1 MYTSRCLLPHTDRTI
16 LVRMSVGYRRAS
28 SGMASPLKVADTAPG
43 HAAGPSGTA
52 ALRSSQRRARCLDNI
67 DPSYTALS
75 GLCAASEMGTSRG
88 GSIRIQHV
96 TAAAAAAA
104 ASSAPSSLC
113 SGGEELPA
121 RFPRLDECA
130 HFHYDHVE
138 LGPLQVQLYSE
149 ELKPLGV
156 EEEGEAGNAPFCV
169 QVTSQGRSWL
179 LRRYFKDFCT
189 LDQQLHRCIYDRKF
203 SGLPE
208 LVADQQ
214 QSEDVVRSGLLS
226 EYLAKFSELSSS
238 TINCGPVLSWLEL
251 DNRGHRL
258 IVTEDNAINTPAVA
272 AAYAIRR
279 YVAQAADEISFEVGD
294 MISVIDM
301 PPAVESVW
309 WRGKRGFEV
318 GFFPCDTVAVIG
330 EKVPKNLHLSAPPPP
345 ACASSYPGPSHSL
358 ATFNPINPPI
368 VPAIQAAE
376 AIQPSKPVLRKHGK
390 LIAFFRSFILNRPSR
405 RRLKQSGILKERVF
419 GCDLGEHLQNSGH
432 EIPMVLKC
440 CAEFIETR
448 GIVDGIYRL
457 SGVTSNIQKL
467 RNAFDEDRIPALYDD
482 STITQDIH
490 SVASLLKMYFRELPN
505 PLCTYQLYSHFV
517 AAVQAPENER
527 LIKMRE
533 AVQKLPPPHYR
544 TLEYLIKHLAQV
556 ASRGGE
562 TGMTPRNIA
571 IVWAPNL
578 LRCKELEVGGVAA
591 LQGVGVQAVVT
602 EFLVCCADLIFCD
615 KLPAAPNTPQISEQ
629 ATSTLRLSNRPKS
642 LAISTPTKLLTLEEA
657 RRRALGQASHLQEYI
672 EVGGG
677 PSKLPEKYHTV
688 IELPGG
694 TRKRDVSLKAKRSP
708 LGWRSIFGS
717 KVRSTGSVRASK
729 ISSSRISAPLLE
741 REMKVLE
748 SEVLQPKRPL
758 RPIKSVESLHS
769 SGKNSAQGS
778 ARNSTIL
785 EVASPESPVGPLP
798 SIMQE
803 DEDSLDLSEIQLNFD
818 LEDNEMRIF
827 SEDETL
833 VSTSAESPSNSVAS
847 SFSQRAKAKN
857 SPKLKYV
864 PRAQMEEMSSTDPS
878 PKKNRKMSTNS
889 PSSRKRSKIE
899 TTKNFVVKVDELRFI
914 DSPEPSVSNLS
925 FPDGPSIQTSI
936 SDSDVHRNLHSEES
950 HYEVMQKHSE
960 SCAKLCSGNELTP
973 KGVQSSGSSGLT
985 TPTTPPKYTQLL
997 SDNELLSGEETPQEM
1012 TIEGLYDNIASG
1024 NWEKLER
1031 AGKLVYQNIIP
1042 MTKKD
1047 DTPPATPS
1055 PEEMQIAPVEA
1066 ETSAT
1071 PTADGEEVYQQ
1082 VKFFRRSVAEV
1093 NELME
1098 ISPTNASPPK
1108 ILEPI
1113 RRSSTGVIS
1122 PVSTFV
1128 ENTRKSWSP
1137 LNQSIDSDDLRRK
1150 FDCEIGRELV
1160 RERRFKTELERL
1172 RVDASPCGSPSRPDQ
1187 TQSLSPPSSLAISS
1201 QTSQKATTTLVPL
1214 IDSDGSLTS
1223 LSSATSSG
1231 LDPLSSTNPIPSGL
1245 TSPGSNVTP
1254 SPDEQVAK
1262 SIASSCLSSGSSES
1276 STNINE
1282 QLNNLEALSL
1292 CLQGLKTK
1300 GSVENSPATRST
1312 PTCITPDQG
1321 KAQVSSAAE
1330 EASRGDSRSATP
1342 ATQTSELGMQTP
1354 TSPKLLETH
1363 LSADPVEEEPEEPMN
1378 VSPTNLEKKSDDEVE
1393 LRSNSAQEE
1402 RPTSAPTTST
1412 IRIALSS
1419 RRSSEPVKTLSIAD
1433 TRRLESRK
1441 ASVKE
1446 LLNRFE
1452 ESNKSL
1458 PPCLR
1463 SRAFKSQLASAM
1475 SGSLDEKRFNETA
1488 REMTR
1493 VNTLPDMSK
1502 SEPAEQA
1509 DKMEEAPIESSKP
1522 PLSPSGPSPSA
1533 TAAIDIPKAG
1543 GSIDLD
1549 DPSRR
1554 ERIERYKEERRMKL
1568 REKYNPQN
1576 FSNEKDDIVERLKH
1590 RTGQPRGLNSPG
1602 EEFPPSGPFSRSIS
1616 LTEKLGGHRSRSDS
1630 ESKDSQS
1637 SANCD

>member
-1 MYTSRCLLPHTDRTI
+1 MAKTRRYTERMFGSCLE
-16 LVRMSVGYRRAS
+16 
-28 SGMASPLKVADTAPG
+28 VARECCT
-43 HAAGPSGTA
+43 
-52 ALRSSQRRARCLDNI
+52 
-67 DPSYTALS
+67 S
-75 GLCAASEMGTSRG
+75 GLCATSEMGTSRG

-96 TAAAAAAA
+96 TAGAAAAA

-113 SGGEELPA
+113 SGSEELPA

-156 EEEGEAGNAPFCV
+156 EEDGEAGNAPFCV

-208 LVADQQ
+208 LVADPQQ
-214 QSEDVVRSGLLS
+214 QREDAKQSNALS
-226 EYLAKFSELSSS
+226 DYLSKFSELAGS
-238 TINCGPVLSWLEL
+238 TINCGPVLNWLEL

-330 EKVPKNLHLSAPPPP
+330 EKVPKNLHLSAAPPP

-358 ATFNPINPPI
+358 ALYNPMNPPI

-517 AAVQAPENER
+517 AAVQSSENER
-527 LIKMRE
+527 LFKMRE

-544 TLEYLIKHLAQV
+544 TLEYLIKHLAHV
-556 ASRGGE
+556 ASRGNE
-562 TGMTPRNIA
+562 TGMTPRNVA

-657 RRRALGQASHLQEYI
+657 RKRALGQASHLQEYI

-688 IELPGG
+688 IDLPGG
-694 TRKRDVSLKAKRSP
+694 SRKRDSSLKAKRSP
-708 LGWRSIFGS
+708 LGWRSLFGS
-717 KVRSTGSVRASK
+717 KVRSTGSVRSTK
-729 ISSSRISAPLLE
+729 ISTSRISAPMLE

-758 RPIKSVESLHS
+758 RPIKSAESLNS

-785 EVASPESPVGPLP
+785 EVASPESPLGPLP
-798 SIMQE
+798 SIMVHTSFLSSKPSHNRSVSHDSYFDQLSAKQ
-803 DEDSLDLSEIQLNFD
+803 DDDDSLDLSEIQLNFD

-847 SFSQRAKAKN
+847 SFSQRVKAKN

-864 PRAQMEEMSSTDPS
+864 PRAQVEDMSSADPS

-889 PSSRKRSKIE
+889 PSSRKRSKID
-899 TTKNFVVKVDELRFI
+899 TSKNFVVKVDELRYI
-914 DSPEPSVSNLS
+914 DSPEPSVSNLT
-925 FPDGPSIQTSI
+925 FPEGPSLQTSI
-936 SDSDVHRNLHSEES
+936 SDSDVHSNMHTGDSD
-950 HYEVMQKHSE
+950 YEVMQKHSE
-960 SCAKLCSGNELTP
+960 SCAKLCAVNERNP
-973 KGVQSSGSSGLT
+973 KGIQSSGSSGLT
-985 TPTTPPKYTQLL
+985 TPTTPPRYTQLL
-997 SDNELLSGEETPQEM
+997 SDNEPNSGEVTPQDL

-1042 MTKKD
+1042 MSKTE
-1047 DTPPATPS
+1047 DTPVATPT
-1055 PEEMQIAPVEA
+1055 PEDMQIAPIDINTEVGV
-1066 ETSAT
+1066 
-1071 PTADGEEVYQQ
+1071 DGEAVYQQ

-1093 NELME
+1093 NDLME
-1098 ISPTNASPPK
+1098 ISPTGESPPK
-1108 ILEPI
+1108 VTEFM

-1122 PVSTFV
+1122 ASSPMV
-1128 ENTRKSWSP
+1128 ENARKSWSP
-1137 LNQSIDSDDLRRK
+1137 LNQSVDSEDLRRR

-1160 RERRFKTELERL
+1160 RERRINTELERV
-1172 RVDASPCGSPSRPDQ
+1172 RADASPCGSPSR
-1187 TQSLSPPSSLAISS
+1187 SEHRLCASPPSSLAISS
-1201 QTSQKATTTLVPL
+1201 HTSQKGTTTAMPL

-1231 LDPLSSTNPIPSGL
+1231 VDPLSSTNPIPSGL
-1245 TSPGSNVTP
+1245 TTPGSNVTP
-1254 SPDEQVAK
+1254 SPDEPGAK
-1262 SIASSCLSSGSSES
+1262 SGISSCLSSESSEC
-1276 STNINE
+1276 STNVNE

-1312 PTCITPDQG
+1312 PTCITPDQS
-1321 KAQVSSAAE
+1321 KTLTFVTVEDSS
-1330 EASRGDSRSATP
+1330 RTQSATTGP
-1342 ATQTSELGMQTP
+1342 QTPERGLLTP
-1354 TSPKLLETH
+1354 TSPVLLETH
-1363 LSADPVEEEPEEPMN
+1363 IGADSDPEAMLEPISESASVEETP
-1378 VSPTNLEKKSDDEVE
+1378 STGVE
-1393 LRSNSAQEE
+1393 LRSKVVQDD
-1402 RPTSAPTTST
+1402 RPISAPTSSA
-1412 IRIALSS
+1412 IRLTLTL
-1419 RRSSEPVKTLSIAD
+1419 RRSSEPAKTLSVAD
-1433 TRRLESRK
+1433 TRRLENRK
-1441 ASVKE
+1441 VSVKE

-1452 ESNKSL
+1452 EANKSL

-1463 SRAFKSQLASAM
+1463 SKAVKSQLASAM

-1493 VNTLPDMSK
+1493 VNTLPDMS
-1502 SEPAEQA
+1502 EPRDQPE
-1509 DKMEEAPIESSKP
+1509 KMDESVVSGKP
-1522 PLSPSGPSPSA
+1522 PLSPTKPTPS
-1533 TAAIDIPKAG
+1533 AAIDIPKSVANL
-1543 GSIDLD
+1543 DLD
-1549 DPSRR
+1549 DPMRR

-1568 REKYNPQN
+1568 REKYNTQN
-1576 FSNEKDDIVERLKH
+1576 LALDKDDDIVERLKH
-1590 RTGQPRGLNSPG
+1590 KAGHSRLQPSPVD
-1602 EEFPPSGPFSRSIS
+1602 ECPPSGPFTRSVS
-1616 LTEKLGGHRSRSDS
+1616 LTERLGGIRSRSHS